1 MTQTRVAS
9 AASLRVVMISAM
21 RSTSVPRTTL
31 YGNDVRMI
39 VVAPPQHSTP
49 AQTLRYVL
57 VCPDGACFVLSIT
70 EAIRT
75 QRECHVPFLPW
86 SDVEDIDKARALS
99 AVRQEQALERRLAD
113 AVA

>member
-1 MTQTRVAS
+1 
-9 AASLRVVMISAM
+9 
-21 RSTSVPRTTL
+21 
-31 YGNDVRMI
+31 MI
-39 VVAPPQHSTP
+39 VVAPPQASNAH
-49 AQTLRYVL
+49 TLRYVL